1 MKRFITTLI
10 VIGTIGIS
18 QASTT
23 LTDGTQKA
31 TVLSAKTAIRSA
43 PARANLPPRIHKFK
57 VLRANPHKVVHR
69 IIDDSDDDFID
80 DDGVITSYRR
90 RDLQKVPEPKDDDL
104 SENVRWRLFL
114 ARQLAMM
121 KYKEKWA

>member
-1 MKRFITTLI
+1 M
-10 VIGTIGIS
+10 
-18 QASTT
+18 
-23 LTDGTQKA
+23 
-31 TVLSAKTAIRSA
+31 
-43 PARANLPPRIHKFK
+43 
-57 VLRANPHKVVHR
+57 
-69 IIDDSDDDFID
+69 D

-90 RDLQKVPEPKDDDL
+90 RDLQKVPEPKDDGL